1 VIGAGAGLLM
11 TFLAHSSSAS
21 TAIVLAMAYN
31 NIINYEMAAGF
42 ILGANIG
49 TTIDAALAGIG
60 ARTAAKQAA
69 LVHVLFNVIGTCWVL
84 PLLRPLLA
92 LVHFITPGNPVPFD
106 PAITTHLAMLHTV
119 FNMVNTIIFLPFVKQ
134 FATLVSI
141 IIRDDKSKAES
152 GHYELAHFASAI
164 TDTPE
169 LNLIRVEKEIRDM
182 AGIASSMYA
191 RFCEV
196 LQSLPGTSDRETF
209 VTYLVAELKSK
220 EEYADEMRE
229 TLTPFL
235 FEFTREQLNPRTGRK
250 VSRMLR
256 IIAVLEDMTDDCY
269 GVSLLLERS
278 VRKNRIFKKKEM
290 DALIPYIKLVADFL
304 SLVQNHLGETMDSEQ
319 INRAR
324 EIEAN
329 IVKSRDKLR
338 KISRKRIEAGADVKT
353 ELLFIDLV
361 RSIEKL
367 GDNCYDIIKV
377 VA

>member
-1 VIGAGAGLLM
+1 
-11 TFLAHSSSAS
+11 
-21 TAIVLAMAYN
+21 
-31 NIINYEMAAGF
+31 
-42 ILGANIG
+42 
-49 TTIDAALAGIG
+49 
-60 ARTAAKQAA
+60 
-69 LVHVLFNVIGTCWVL
+69 
-84 PLLRPLLA
+84 
-92 LVHFITPGNPVPFD
+92 VPFD

-119 FNMVNTIIFLPFVKQ
+119 FNTVNTIIFLPFVKQ
-134 FATLVSI
+134 FAVLVSL
-141 IIRDDKSKAES
+141 IIRDGKSKIVS
-152 GHYELAHFASAI
+152 GHYQLAHFASAI

-169 LNLIRVEKEIRDM
+169 LNIIRVEKEIRDM

-196 LQSLPGTSDRETF
+196 LQSLPETDDREIL
-209 VTYLVAELKSK
+209 VTDLVMELKAK

-235 FEFTREQLNPRTGRK
+235 FEFTREQLNPGSRRK
-250 VSRMLR
+250 VSQMLR

-278 VRKNRIFKKKEM
+278 VRKNHIFKSREM
-290 DALIPYIKLVADFL
+290 DALVPYIKLVEDFL

-319 INRAR
+319 INRAK

-329 IVKSRDKLR
+329 INKSRDKLQ
-338 KISRKRIEAGADVKT
+338 KLSRKRIQAGADVKT

-367 GDNCYDIIKV
+367 GDNCYDITRA
-377 VA
+377 VAHW